1 MSLLRSFISA
11 FSMFSK
17 LPVPTLKWRGD
28 NMRYMLAM
36 FPFVGAAVGL
46 FLWAW
51 LWISDTL
58 GFGVILRAAGLTLWP
73 VAVTGA
79 IHLDG
84 FCDTTDALASRAAP
98 ERKREILKDPHTG
111 AFAVI
116 GVAAYLLLYFALCA
130 ELTITALTPLL
141 LGLTCVLSRTLS
153 GLAVL
158 LFTSGGGQGL
168 ARTFK
173 DAASKR
179 ISVVI
184 LLVFFLL
191 SAGGLVLTDL
201 FAGIAI
207 VLAALLCFLY
217 LRVVSRR
224 QFGGM
229 SGDLAGYFLQ
239 LCEICALLAL
249 ILIQK
254 VVTR

>member
-1 MSLLRSFISA
+1 MSLLRSLATA

-17 LPVPTLKWRGD
+17 LPVPTLTWRED

-58 GFGVILRAAGLTLWP
+58 GFGVLLRAAGLTLWP
-73 VAVTGA
+73 VAVTGG

-116 GVAAYLLLYFALCA
+116 GVAAYLLLYFSLSA
-130 ELTITALTPLL
+130 ELTLSARTPLL
-141 LGLTCVLSRTLS
+141 LGLVCILSRALS
-153 GLAVL
+153 GLSVL
-158 LFTSGGGQGL
+158 LFPPAGSSGL

-173 DAASKR
+173 DAASKK
-179 ISVVI
+179 ISVAI
-184 LLVFFLL
+184 LLVLSLL
-191 SAGGLVLTDL
+191 CAAGLLLTEPAAGAAVL
-201 FAGIAI
+201 A
-207 VLAALLCFLY
+207 AALLCFLY
-217 LRVVSRR
+217 LRVMSRR

-239 LCEICALLAL
+239 LCELGALAAL
-249 ILIQK
+249 ILVQK
-254 VVTR
+254 VVMQ